1 MTDEEITQV
10 KTFLASQYEEL
21 YNRCSLEK
29 RVQIL
34 SIIIEIK
41 LGSHD
46 IIVQNS
52 KNSLYLDIKHF
63 VSAYLRN
70 KRNKDFGYE
79 DYNKN
84 LLINLIQSSSL
95 SLEKQYRLLAY
106 LKYILE
112 TLSYETDWL
121 SNIMFE
127 KKLGLAKETNK
138 IKYCLLLSSRNSW
151 TILCSIF
158 LLYIIECLILL
169 PAPLSCMEWYTFQKV
184 PISSNVFI
192 NHLVNV
198 LTLHFGCVGNS
209 AKISFTTLG
218 LLFFVLWNVAYIV
231 IGVNFLFKNLFASF
245 SFDELEK

>member
-52 KNSLYLDIKHF
+52 KNSLYLDVKHF

-84 LLINLIQSSSL
+84 LLINLILSSSL

-112 TLSYETDWL
+112 TLSYE
-121 SNIMFE
+121 F
-127 KKLGLAKETNK
+127 
-138 IKYCLLLSSRNSW
+138 KY
-151 TILCSIF
+151 
-158 LLYIIECLILL
+158 
-169 PAPLSCMEWYTFQKV
+169 
-184 PISSNVFI
+184 NV
-192 NHLVNV
+192 
-198 LTLHFGCVGNS
+198 
-209 AKISFTTLG
+209 
-218 LLFFVLWNVAYIV
+218 
-231 IGVNFLFKNLFASF
+231 
-245 SFDELEK
+245 